1 MRLEQLEKI
10 NKILETALEK
20 LPSERKTFLN
30 EVCEGDDSL
39 KRQVESFI
47 KDNKDL
53 NSFFFPSSTNL
64 TQENQNK
71 EQEAKSKETKK
82 TSNRLIGRVLG
93 EKYRIEEK
101 LGQGGMGE
109 VYRAKDIRL
118 GREVAIKV
126 LPEGMSEN
134 DSLARFYREAMA
146 LASLSHPNI
155 LTLHDFNTDEDIS
168 YAVMELLEGEILRSR
183 IGATGMQWFEAVKI
197 ASSIAEGLSVAH
209 SKGIIHRD
217 LKPEN
222 IFITS
227 TEVVK
232 ILDFGLAR
240 LESAPQ
246 EPNNN
251 TTELPSNN
259 QNFEA
264 ITLIQTNP
272 NQLSNSSID
281 TIKRTTNPPSL
292 MTDFN
297 SQNSND
303 VNTRPGAIMGTVPY
317 MSPEQIK
324 GDRIDARSDIFSF
337 GSMLYEMLTGLKPF
351 PANSMSEVMT
361 AILTHNPTL
370 PENLPEDLRKL
381 VLSCLEKEKD
391 KRIQSANELLE
402 KLKKI
407 SNKTKFVPWYK
418 TRIVLSA
425 ASILFSVVI
434 ALIGFFIYQNDSPK
448 ESIINS
454 IAVLPISNVAGN
466 QDTEYLSEG
475 ITESI
480 INSLSKLPKLKVM
493 ARSTVFYYKGQT
505 SNPQKIG
512 QQLHVDAV
520 MTAKLIQ
527 QEDRLI
533 IQAEIV
539 KVADGSRIWGEEY
552 NSKMS
557 DLVTLQNTI
566 TYDVS
571 KKLLQRLSKEDEQKL
586 AKNYTKNSEAEQLYK
601 KGQFYLNKRLATEFK
616 KAIDYYQQA
625 IDIDPNYALAYTGI
639 ADTYALYCEYQSG
652 SPIELLP
659 KAKEA
664 ALKAIELDPNLAEA
678 HASLGQILKDYYDF
692 AAAEQEFKR
701 SIELNPNIATS
712 HQWYSELLIAV
723 GRHDEGLAQS
733 RRALELD
740 PLSLITNRVHGDN
753 LIYAGKYNESISQLK
768 NTIELDPNFS
778 SAHFYLSF
786 AYEQA
791 QMYPESAE
799 EHAKWLDLIGKPKQA
814 QLIREAFAKGGW
826 QHYLQTLIKENE
838 EIYKEYARPFTLA
851 GLYVRLGKKDEAIE
865 QLNLAYQMRDYRLTL
880 LKVRPPFG
888 SLKDD
893 PRFQDLLSR
902 IGLP

>member
-1 MRLEQLEKI
+1 MRLENLEKI
-10 NKILETALEK
+10 NKILEIALEK
-20 LPSERKTFLN
+20 LPSERKTFLD
-30 EVCEGDDSL
+30 EFCKGDDLL
-39 KRQVESFI
+39 KQEVEFFI

-53 NSFFFPSSTNL
+53 NSFFFSPSSQNL
-64 TQENQNK
+64 TPENQNK
-71 EQEAKSKETKK
+71 EQEAKSKETQKV
-82 TSNRLIGRVLG
+82 SNRLIGRVLE

-134 DSLARFYREAMA
+134 DSLARFHREAQA

-155 LTLHDFNTDEDIS
+155 LTLHDFNTDADIS
-168 YAVMELLEGEILRSR
+168 YAVMELLEGEILRAS
-183 IGATGMQWFEAVKI
+183 IGVSGMHWSEVVKI
-197 ASSIAEGLSVAH
+197 ASSIAEGLSAAH

-227 TEVVK
+227 TKVVK

-240 LESAPQ
+240 LESSQ

-251 TTELPSNN
+251 NSDTLSDS
-259 QNFEA
+259 QNFEIIPA
-264 ITLIQTNP
+264 KTNSTRL
-272 NQLSNSSID
+272 NNSSID
-281 TIKRTTNPPSL
+281 TIKRISTPASL
-292 MTDFN
+292 INDFN
-297 SQNSND
+297 SQTSND
-303 VNTRPGAIMGTVPY
+303 VNTKPGAIMGTIPY

-351 PANSMSEVMT
+351 PGNSMSEVMT
-361 AILTHNPTL
+361 AILTHTPTL
-370 PENLPEDLRKL
+370 PESIPEDLRKL

-391 KRIQSANELLE
+391 KRIQSATELLE

-418 TRIVLSA
+418 TKLALSA
-425 ASILFSVVI
+425 LSILFTIVI
-434 ALIGFFIYQNDSPK
+434 VLTGLFIYQKEYQK

-512 QQLHVDAV
+512 QQLQVDAV

-533 IQAEIV
+533 IQTEIV

-557 DLVTLQNTI
+557 DLVALQNKI

-586 AKNYTKNSEAEQLYK
+586 AKNYTQNSEAEQLYK

-625 IDIDPNYALAYTGI
+625 IDKDPNYALAYTGI

-652 SPIELLP
+652 LATELLP

-678 HASLGQILKDYYDF
+678 HASLGQILKDYFDF

-723 GRHDEGLAQS
+723 ERHEEGLAQS

-740 PLSLITNRVHGDN
+740 PLSLIANRVHGDN
-753 LIYAGKYNESISQLK
+753 LIYAGKYEESISQLK

-786 AYEQA
+786 AYEQKH
-791 QMYPESAE
+791 MYPESAE
-799 EHAKWLDLIGKPKQA
+799 EHAKWLELIGKPKQA
-814 QLIREAFAKGGW
+814 QLIQEAFAKGGW
-826 QHYLQTLIKENE
+826 QLYLQTLIKENE

-851 GLYVRLGKKDEAIE
+851 ALYVRVGKKDEAIE
-865 QLNLAYQMRDYRLTL
+865 QLNLAYEMRDYRLTL
-880 LKVRPPFG
+880 LKVRPPFP

-893 PRFQDLLSR
+893 PRFQDLLRR
-902 IGLP
+902 IGFP

>member
-1 MRLEQLEKI
+1 MRLENLEKI
-10 NKILETALEK
+10 NKILEIALDK
-20 LPSERKTFLN
+20 LPSERKTFLD
-30 EVCEGDDSL
+30 EVCQGDDSL
-39 KRQVESFI
+39 KREVESFI

-53 NSFFFPSSTNL
+53 NSFFFSPSSQDFTPK
-64 TQENQNK
+64 NQNK
-71 EQEAKSKETKK
+71 EQEAKHKEVKK
-82 TSNRLIGRVLG
+82 PSNRLIGRVLE

-134 DSLARFYREAMA
+134 DSLARFHREAQA

-155 LTLHDFNTDEDIS
+155 LTLHDFNTDADIS
-168 YAVMELLEGEILRSR
+168 YAVMELLEGQILRSS
-183 IGATGMQWFEAVKI
+183 IGPSGMNWSEVVKI
-197 ASSIAEGLSVAH
+197 ASSIAEGLSAAH

-227 TEVVK
+227 TNVVK

-240 LESAPQ
+240 LESAK
-246 EPNNN
+246 ESSNN
-251 TTELPSNN
+251 TSEVLSDNQSFELTLTKTNSNELN
-259 QNFEA
+259 
-264 ITLIQTNP
+264 
-272 NQLSNSSID
+272 NSSID
-281 TIKRTTNPPSL
+281 TIKRTPNFPSL
-292 MTDFN
+292 INNFN
-297 SQNSND
+297 SQNSSD
-303 VNTRPGAIMGTVPY
+303 VNTKPGAIMGTVPY

-324 GDRIDARSDIFSF
+324 GDRTDARSDIFSF

-351 PANSMSEVMT
+351 PGNSMSEVMT
-361 AILTHNPTL
+361 AILTHKPIL
-370 PENLPEDLRKL
+370 PESIPEDLRKL

-391 KRIQSANELLE
+391 KRIQSATELLE

-407 SNKTKFVPWYK
+407 SSKTKLVPWYK
-418 TRIVLSA
+418 TKLVLGA
-425 ASILFSVVI
+425 VSILFTIVI
-434 ALIGFFIYQNDSPK
+434 TLTGFFIYQKEYQK

-454 IAVLPISNVAGN
+454 IAVLPISNVDGN

-539 KVADGSRIWGEEY
+539 KVLDGSRIWGEEY

-557 DLVTLQNTI
+557 DLVALQNKI

-625 IDIDPNYALAYTGI
+625 IDKDPNYALAYTGI

-652 SPIELLP
+652 LATELLP

-678 HASLGQILKDYYDF
+678 HASLGQILKDYFDF

-701 SIELNPNIATS
+701 SIELNPSIATS
-712 HQWYSELLIAV
+712 HQWYSELLIALE
-723 GRHDEGLAQS
+723 RHEEGLAES

-740 PLSLITNRVHGDN
+740 PLSLVTNRVHGDN
-753 LIYAGKYNESISQLK
+753 LIYAGKYEESISQLK

-786 AYEQA
+786 AYEQVR
-791 QMYPESAE
+791 MYPESAE
-799 EHAKWLDLIGKPKQA
+799 EHAKWLELINKPKQA

-826 QHYLQTLIKENE
+826 QLYLQTLIKENE

-851 GLYVRLGKKDEAIE
+851 SLYVRVGKIDEAIE
-865 QLNLAYQMRDYRLTL
+865 QLNLAYEMRDYRLTL
-880 LKVRPPFG
+880 LKVRPPFPI
-888 SLKDD
+888 LKND
-893 PRFQDLLSR
+893 PRFQDLLRR
-902 IGLP
+902 IGFP